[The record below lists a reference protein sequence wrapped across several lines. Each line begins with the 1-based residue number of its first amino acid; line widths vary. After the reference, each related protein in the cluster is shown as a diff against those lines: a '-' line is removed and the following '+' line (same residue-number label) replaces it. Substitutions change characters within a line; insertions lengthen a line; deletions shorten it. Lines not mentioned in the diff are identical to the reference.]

1 MSTNV
6 STETTVRTLSQMK
19 EAAAKGE
26 VSFSAYEH
34 ARNFCADANT
44 DHDWWDC
51 TVETWK
57 NALAEIGFLDADI
70 RFSGFWSQGDGASFT
85 ASVDAEKIISLFV
98 SPPAPLDQISVD
110 ADEKEVFAPWLM
122 RKVGG
127 VHRREDFA
135 ALLPLAK
142 DGELEISMHR
152 TSRRYSHSRTVGI
165 DLEYREPYNPDAL
178 ESLADAAANGGEIDY
193 DYLTDHLRTAVE
205 SLYHDLCKSLY
216 ADLRDE
222 YEYLTGEEAAI
233 ECAEANEYLF
243 TENGSIYRG
252 VVPVEENP

>member
-1 MSTNV
+1 MSTNAP
-6 STETTVRTLSQMK
+6 TETTVRTLSQMK

-26 VSFSAYEH
+26 VSHGAYDH

-57 NALAEIGFLDADI
+57 QALAQIGFLDADI
-70 RFSGFWSQGDGASFT
+70 QFTGFWSQGDGASFT

-98 SPPAPLDQISVD
+98 APPAPRDQIGVD
-110 ADEKEVFAPWLM
+110 ADQKEIFTPWIM
-122 RKVGG
+122 HKVGG
-127 VHRREDFA
+127 VHVREDFT

-152 TSRRYSHSRTVGI
+152 TSRHYSHSRTVSV
-165 DLEYREPYNPDAL
+165 DLEYRSPYNTDAL
-178 ESLADAAANGGEIDY
+178 ESLKDAAVNGGEIDY
-193 DYLTDHLRTAVE
+193 DYLTDHLRNAVE
-205 SLYHDLCKSLY
+205 SLFRDLCNAIY
-216 ADLRDE
+216 TDLRDE